1 MVFIGNVNHGGK
13 TMDISSYVEGN
24 KLKIEHEERRRLDF
38 HKEAC
43 EKAEKVANALR
54 HSFPNIEVYLF
65 GSLTT
70 DRFELESDIDI
81 AVKGLLEEHYF
92 KAYRIAEDIAEPIP
106 IDFIQFEFAQD
117 SMRER
122 IVRDGVRI

>member
-1 MVFIGNVNHGGK
+1 MGEK
-13 TMDISSYVEGN
+13 AMDISSYVEGN
-24 KLKIEHEERRRLDF
+24 KLKIEQEERRRLDF
-38 HKEAC
+38 YKEAR
-43 EKAEKVANALR
+43 EKAEKVASALR
-54 HSFPNIEVYLF
+54 YSFPNIEVYLF

-122 IVRDGVRI
+122 IVRDWVRI